1 MIADQLIADGTAEH
15 AFLGVTPE
23 DGTATLGSARRSGAK
38 IAEVSDGS
46 AAAKGGLRQ
55 GDVVVAVGGT
65 PVVSAESLV
74 AHIREQAVGSTVEL
88 TIVRDGKEQQ
98 VDVTLGQRPQDG

>member
-1 MIADQLIADGTAEH
+1 MGAETKRCVVPPAGRAFATAW
-15 AFLGVTPE
+15 A
-23 DGTATLGSARRSGAK
+23 TASAMRAAGAPP
-38 IAEVSDGS
+38 ATEVG
-46 AAAKGGLRQ
+46 
-55 GDVVVAVGGT
+55 

>member
-1 MIADQLIADGTAEH
+1 MPIE
-15 AFLGVTPE
+15 PE
-23 DGTATLGSARRSGAK
+23 LSPPSEAIEELMPTSRP
-38 IAEVSDGS
+38 
-46 AAAKGGLRQ
+46 AAKGGLRQ